1 MTLDEILTEEI
12 DAYDAL
18 TAEGKEQVKAN
29 LPAVRDRILQGIK
42 EMSELYSRVRVVI
55 IDSPF
60 ESREGDWN
68 DN

>member
-1 MTLDEILTEEI
+1 MTFDEMLIEEI

-18 TAEGKEQVKAN
+18 TVEGKEQVKAN

-42 EMSELYSRVRVVI
+42 EMSELYSRVRVVR

-60 ESREGDWN
+60 ESREGD
-68 DN
+68 